1 MKTLEEWFAEYSVSH
16 QNATNKKIHY
26 ICVPAIFFSV
36 VGLLMSIP
44 NRGLIS
50 LVHSDNFL
58 YVNWAVVAL
67 IPVLYFYL
75 RLSWRMAFYILIF
88 SAICVIGNYFL
99 AKIGPLWLSSLIIF
113 AVAWV
118 GQFYGHQIE
127 GKKPSFLKD
136 IQFLLI
142 GPAWILD
149 HWFNT
154 KQIRNS

>member
-16 QNATNKKIHY
+16 QNPTNKRIHY
-26 ICVPAIFFSV
+26 ICVPAIFFSI

-58 YVNWAVVAL
+58 FVNWAVAAL
-67 IPVLYFYL
+67 ILVLLFYA
-75 RLSWRMAFYILIF
+75 RLSYRIAFYILIF
-88 SAICVIGNYFL
+88 SALCVIGNYYL
-99 AKIGPLWLSSLIIF
+99 AMIGPLWLSSLIIF

-118 GQFYGHQIE
+118 GQFIGHQIE

-142 GPAWILD
+142 GPAWILQK
-149 HWFNT
+149 WFGAP
-154 KQIRNS
+154 K

>member
-50 LVHSDNFL
+50 LLHSDNFL
-58 YVNWAVVAL
+58 YVNWAVAAL

-75 RLSWRMAFYILIF
+75 SLSWKMAFYILIF
-88 SAICVIGNYFL
+88 SAICVIGNFYL
-99 AKIGPLWLSSLIIF
+99 AMIGPLWLSSLIIF
-113 AVAWV
+113 SVAWV

-142 GPAWILD
+142 GPAWILQK
-149 HWFNT
+149 WFGT
-154 KQIRNS
+154 PK

>member
-16 QNATNKKIHY
+16 QNATNKRIHY
-26 ICVPAIFFSV
+26 ICVPAIYFSV
-36 VGLLMSIP
+36 IGLLMSIP

-88 SAICVIGNYFL
+88 SAICVIGNFYL
-99 AKIGPLWLSSLIIF
+99 AKIGPLLWSSLIIF
-113 AVAWV
+113 TFAWA
-118 GQFYGHQIE
+118 GQFYGHKLE

-142 GPAWILD
+142 GPAWILENL
-149 HWFNT
+149 FGG
-154 KQIRNS
+154 K

>member
-16 QNATNKKIHY
+16 QNLTNKKIHY

-50 LVHSDNFL
+50 LVHSNNFL
-58 YVNWAVVAL
+58 YVNWAIVAL

-75 RLSWRMAFYILIF
+75 RLSLRMAFYIFIF
-88 SAICVIGNYFL
+88 SAICVVGNYYL
-99 AKIGPLWLSSLIIF
+99 AQIGPLWLISLVIF

-118 GQFYGHQIE
+118 GQFYGHKIE

-136 IQFLLI
+136 VQFLLI

-149 HWFNT
+149 NWFRA
-154 KQIRNS
+154 K

>member
-1 MKTLEEWFAEYSVSH
+1 MKTLEEWFADYSVSH

-26 ICVPAIFFSV
+26 ICVPAIFFSI

-58 YVNWAVVAL
+58 FVNWAVAAL
-67 IPVLYFYL
+67 ILVLFFYI
-75 RLSWRMAFYILIF
+75 RLSYRIAFYILIF
-88 SAICVIGNYFL
+88 SALCVIGNYYL
-99 AKIGPLWLSSLIIF
+99 AKIGPLWLSSLLIF
-113 AVAWV
+113 AVAWI
-118 GQFYGHQIE
+118 GQFIGHQIE

-142 GPAWILD
+142 GPAWILQK
-149 HWFNT
+149 WFGT
-154 KQIRNS
+154 PK

>member
-16 QNATNKKIHY
+16 QNETNKKIHY

-58 YVNWAVVAL
+58 FVNWAVVAL
-67 IPVLYFYL
+67 IPVLYFYM
-75 RLSWRMAFYILIF
+75 RLSWRITFYMLIF
-88 SAICVIGNYFL
+88 SAICIIGNYYL
-99 AKIGPLWLSSLIIF
+99 ARIGPLWWSSLIIF
-113 AVAWV
+113 TLAWA
-118 GQFYGHQIE
+118 GQFYGHRIE

-136 IQFLLI
+136 LQFLLI
-142 GPAWILD
+142 GPAWILNN
-149 HWFNT
+149 WFRA
-154 KQIRNS
+154 K

>member
-1 MKTLEEWFAEYSVSH
+1 MKTLEQWFAEYSVSH
-16 QNATNKKIHY
+16 QNATNKRIHY
-26 ICVPAIFFSV
+26 ICVPAIFFSI

-58 YVNWAVVAL
+58 WVNWAVAAL
-67 IPVLYFYL
+67 ILVLFFYI
-75 RLSWRMAFYILIF
+75 RLSYRIAFYILIF
-88 SAICVIGNYFL
+88 SALCVIGNYYL

-118 GQFYGHQIE
+118 GQFIGHQIE

-142 GPAWILD
+142 GPAWILQK
-149 HWFNT
+149 WFGAP
-154 KQIRNS
+154 K